1 MGLLDI
7 FKAKRV
13 QSCLILTEDG
23 RIVTSQLKVEKGYIV
38 DHKTMEGWG
47 LFPDSCVLKKG
58 TNELYQL
65 MCERDAVPIPLNGE
79 GSRKLTEDIINKI
92 AEENCDQEL
101 AQIVK
106 KSIRNRL
113 LDTLRTVILIFAV
126 LIVVMVVFGLV
137 TTGKLQLPSF

>member
-1 MGLLDI
+1 MGLLGI

-23 RIVTSQLKVEKGYIV
+23 RLVTSQLKVEKGYIV
-38 DHKTMEGWG
+38 DHKTMEAWG
-47 LFPDSCVLKKG
+47 LFPDCVPKKG
-58 TNELYQL
+58 TNELYQI
-65 MCERDAVPIPLNGE
+65 MCERDAAPISLDGE
-79 GSRKLTEDIINKI
+79 GSRKLTEDLINKI

-106 KSIRNRL
+106 KSIRNRM

-137 TTGKLQLPSF
+137 TTGKLHLPSF